1 MTAREARADLLRMIL
16 GFQVSQ
22 AIHVAA
28 TLGLADHLACGPRSN
43 AELAAATKTH
53 PLSLY
58 RLMRVLASVGVFHQD
73 EEGRFVLTAVGEF
86 LRGDVAGTHA
96 PMAAM
101 IGRPNFWQAWGDL
114 LYAVRTGATA
124 FDHVHGRN
132 VWAYRAERPDEARV
146 FDRAMASATERFAEA
161 VFDVCDFS
169 RFDSVVDVGGGDG
182 TLLVKILAAHP
193 GIRGC
198 LFDQPHIVVR
208 AAASIEAARL
218 AGRCRTVGGD
228 FFVGVPAGSDAYLLK
243 WILHDWDDTASI
255 DILRSCRRAMN
266 AGSRLIVVEH
276 MIGPHETFVHDT
288 LMDVNMMVMTGGKVR
303 SREEF
308 AALFAEAGF
317 RLVSVTPT
325 ATPLSVIEGAPKNA

>member
-1 MTAREARADLLRMIL
+1 MIL

-28 TLGLADHLACGPRSN
+28 TLGLADHLACGPRGN
-43 AELAAATKTH
+43 AELAAATKAH

-86 LRGDVAGTHA
+86 LRNDVAGTHA
-96 PMAAM
+96 PMAEM

-146 FDRAMASATERFAEA
+146 FDRAMASATARFAEA
-161 VFDVCDFS
+161 VLDVCDFS
-169 RFDSVVDVGGGDG
+169 GCDTVVDIGGGDG
-182 TLLVKILAAHP
+182 TFLAKILAEHP
-193 GIRGC
+193 HIGGTV
-198 LFDQPHIVVR
+198 FDQPRSVAR
-208 AAASIEAARL
+208 AAASIDAAGL
-218 AGRCRTVGGD
+218 AGRCRAVGGD
-228 FFVGVPAGSDAYLLK
+228 FFVGVPAGGDAYLLK

-255 DILRSCRRAMN
+255 DILRSCRRAMSP
-266 AGSRLIVVEH
+266 GGRLIVVEH
-276 MIGPHETFVHDT
+276 VIGPLDTFAHGA
-288 LMDVNMMVMTGGKVR
+288 LMDVNMMVMTGGRVR
-303 SREEF
+303 SRDEF

-325 ATPLSVIEGAPKNA
+325 ATPLSVIEGAPDQA